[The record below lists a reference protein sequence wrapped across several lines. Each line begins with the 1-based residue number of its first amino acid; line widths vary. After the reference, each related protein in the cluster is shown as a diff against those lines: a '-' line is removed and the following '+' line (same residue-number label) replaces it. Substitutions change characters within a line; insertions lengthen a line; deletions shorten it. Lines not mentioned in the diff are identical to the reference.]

1 MEILDFFLEPFGLDG
16 LSGVDVLFAACAI
29 IGTALFLIYFIL
41 VVITGAA
48 DGVIEGFGV
57 DLELDATGFFHML
70 TLQGLLS
77 FVMMFGIFGLA
88 VSTEGQSDN
97 AVLAIVVGTIAG
109 LTSMYI
115 IGKVF
120 DILRGLESDGNV
132 VHSDAIGSKGRV
144 YLKIPRGKDG
154 QVQVEFQGALRTM
167 TARASDSEIEIPTGT
182 LIQVVDTIGDL
193 LVVQPINGK
202 KNEIEESE

>member
-1 MEILDFFLEPFGLDG
+1 MEILDFFLEPFGLEG

-29 IGTALFLIYFIL
+29 IGTLLFLIYFLL

-109 LTSMYI
+109 LVSMYI

-132 VHSDAIGSKGRV
+132 VHTNAIGSKGRV
-144 YLKIPRGKDG
+144 YLKIPKGKDG

-167 TARASDSEIEIPTGT
+167 TARAEDDTVEITTGT
-182 LIQVVDTIGDL
+182 LIRVTDTIGDL
-193 LVVQPINGK
+193 LIVESLES
-202 KNEIEESE
+202 KNYDIMESE

>member
-1 MEILDFFLEPFGLDG
+1 
-16 LSGVDVLFAACAI
+16 
-29 IGTALFLIYFIL
+29 
-41 VVITGAA
+41 
-48 DGVIEGFGV
+48 
-57 DLELDATGFFHML
+57 ML

-132 VHSDAIGSKGRV
+132 IHSNAIGSKGRV
-144 YLKIPRGKDG
+144 YLKIPKGKDG

-167 TARASDSEIEIPTGT
+167 TARASDSDIEISTGS

-193 LVVQPINGK
+193 LIVQPMNEDK
-202 KNEIEESE
+202 KEIKESE